1 MSIRRFNTA
10 IVISVIVLGVSGCS
24 HRLVADPGQH
34 SVRVYQDEEVY
45 NTTLHI
51 QRALKEES
59 MTQAQRGF
67 IGMVAG
73 VARTEARDADDGTRV
88 AVISQDSAGSQVEL
102 LEGPNKGYK
111 GFVPRENLH

>member
-1 MSIRRFNTA
+1 MSIHRFNVA
-10 IVISVIVLGVSGCS
+10 IVISVIMLGVSGCS
-24 HRLVADPGQH
+24 HRLIADRGQR

-45 NTTLHI
+45 NSTLEI
-51 QRALKEES
+51 QRAMKGE

-73 VARTEARDADDGTRV
+73 VAQTESREADDGTRV

-102 LEGPNKGYK
+102 LEGSDKGYK
-111 GFVPRENLH
+111 GFVPQGNLR